1 MFLDEAIITVRGG
14 SGGRGCVS
22 WRREKFVPKGG
33 PDGGDGGDGGNVYLI
48 ANENTDTLS
57 DFASK
62 KKFEAEKGRFGMGQ
76 NKCGKSGEDLYLKIP
91 PGTLVFEGEDTLVAD
106 LKNSGDQILVA
117 RGGRG
122 GYGNAHFKSA
132 TRQRP
137 DFAELGEPG
146 EEKQITLELKLV
158 ADIGIVGFPNA
169 GKSTLISV
177 ISAARPKIADYPF
190 TTLIP
195 NLGVVS
201 VSERSY
207 VVCDVP
213 GLIEGASD
221 GKGLGHQFLRHVE
234 RCGILIHMLDI
245 SRTFDH
251 GEPDPQ
257 KLRDDYRILRKELER
272 YSPILG
278 KKHEIVVLNKIDL
291 ISSDQLSMISD
302 HLEKEGIKIFA
313 VISAATKRGTNELAK
328 KLLPLVLEERKKQ
341 TTVLENAEP
350 IIPVLQPH
358 ITANVMGAYR
368 IEQPN
373 DETIIVRGKR
383 LEQFAVMTDFASK
396 GAIRRF
402 IDVIERIGLRR
413 ALKKYCGSTEMK
425 KMPKVFIGKVSIGG
439 YL

>member
-1 MFLDEAIITVRGG
+1 
-14 SGGRGCVS
+14 
-22 WRREKFVPKGG
+22 
-33 PDGGDGGDGGNVYLI
+33 
-48 ANENTDTLS
+48 
-57 DFASK
+57 
-62 KKFEAEKGRFGMGQ
+62 
-76 NKCGKSGEDLYLKIP
+76 
-91 PGTLVFEGEDTLVAD
+91 
-106 LKNSGDQILVA
+106 
-117 RGGRG
+117 
-122 GYGNAHFKSA
+122 
-132 TRQRP
+132 
-137 DFAELGEPG
+137 
-146 EEKQITLELKLV
+146 
-158 ADIGIVGFPNA
+158 
-169 GKSTLISV
+169 
-177 ISAARPKIADYPF
+177 
-190 TTLIP
+190 
-195 NLGVVS
+195 
-201 VSERSY
+201 
-207 VVCDVP
+207 
-213 GLIEGASD
+213 
-221 GKGLGHQFLRHVE
+221 
-234 RCGILIHMLDI
+234 
-245 SRTFDH
+245 
-251 GEPDPQ
+251 
-257 KLRDDYRILRKELER
+257 
-272 YSPILG
+272 
-278 KKHEIVVLNKIDL
+278 
-291 ISSDQLSMISD
+291 MISD